1 MGANTVEINDANF
14 EAEVEKSATPVLID
28 FWAAWCA
35 PCRALAPTVDAIAEE
50 YKGRVKVGKLDVDAN
65 QSTATRFNIRGI
77 PTLLVVKDGQVKE
90 QIVGAVDKSVIVKAL
105 DKHLYVIFA
114 AFTTPIPHQARGR
127 ENPPLYPRQ
136 HLHRRERNITRA

>member
-1 MGANTVEINDANF
+1 MGANTIEITDANF
-14 EAEVEKSATPVLID
+14 EAEVAKSATPVLID

-35 PCRALAPTVDAIAEE
+35 PCRAIAPTVDAIAEE

-65 QSTATRFNIRGI
+65 QTTAARFNVRGI

-105 DKHLYVIFA
+105 DKHL
-114 AFTTPIPHQARGR
+114 
-127 ENPPLYPRQ
+127 
-136 HLHRRERNITRA
+136 

>member
-14 EAEVEKSATPVLID
+14 EAEVEKSAIPVLID

-105 DKHLYVIFA
+105 DKHL
-114 AFTTPIPHQARGR
+114 
-127 ENPPLYPRQ
+127 
-136 HLHRRERNITRA
+136 